1 MNPIMNPATVSPA
14 TVTGTVATNCVCCG
28 RVLTDET
35 SIASGMGPVCRKHAH
50 FDEQEVPADWGK
62 ALGAL
67 GASCPVDVYEAVA
80 AAHGVRKGHGE
91 FVDTTLADTIKACRA
106 IVHALAVAIATG
118 APREMVVRYLVALTA
133 LGRPTLSRHLIV
145 GFMKR
150 RDFRAAYPLRM
161 IDVSMF
167 AMVAVGTGA
176 ETVEFTVRCQRFDWA
191 SINAMRALPYES
203 RRFDKVKKCWR
214 VTGLD
219 AKTLFAAIK
228 ATSPAL
234 ISGAKGAV
242 SGQALPGCP
251 EPKREWWTDACRES
265 DRVCW
270 VSRETG
276 ELVRYALPGEP
287 AARPDMEKVP
297 AAFFGHTLAA

>member
-1 MNPIMNPATVSPA
+1 MNPIMNPATVPA
-14 TVTGTVATNCVCCG
+14 RTVSGTVATNCVCCG

-35 SIASGMGPVCRKHAH
+35 SIASGMGPVCRKHAK

-67 GASCPVDVYEAVA
+67 GTICPADVYEAVA

-91 FVDTTLADTIKACRA
+91 FIDTTMADTIKACRA
-106 IVHALAVAIATG
+106 IVHALAVALATQ
-118 APREMVVRYLVALTA
+118 APREMVVRYLLALTA
-133 LGRPTLSRHLIV
+133 LGRPTLARHLIL

-150 RDFRAAYPLRM
+150 REFRAAYPLRM
-161 IDVSMF
+161 VDVTASEMPEGK
-167 AMVAVGTGA
+167 V
-176 ETVEFTVRCQRFDWA
+176 FTVRCQRFDWD

-203 RRFDKVKKCWR
+203 RRFDKVAKAWR
-214 VTGLD
+214 VTRLD
-219 AKTLFAAIK
+219 AAQVFGVIK
-228 ATSPAL
+228 ATNPDL
-234 ISGAKGAV
+234 IAGAKGAV
-242 SGQALPGCP
+242 AGKALPVTA
-251 EPKREWWTDACRES
+251 EPTREWWADACREA

-287 AARPDMEKVP
+287 VTRPGMEKVP